1 MTSSMNRRNFV
12 KSSVLMSAAA
22 AAGAHGQPAAA
33 PLPSGPLPE
42 PKAALPMGKIGGI
55 EFSRLMLGGNL
66 IDGYAHSRDLAY
78 VAQLSKR
85 YNTLAKVM
93 ETLEIAE
100 THGINVI
107 NNWVKDGIPH
117 LQEHWKRGGKMKWIA
132 QARLNGTN
140 GFEQFQ
146 QAADLGAAAVHVTG
160 DVADAL
166 VRQGRFDTLARILE
180 VVRAHKLPA
189 GIGAH
194 GLNTIVECER
204 AKLAP
209 DFYVKTLHSHEY
221 FTAPKPDETDD
232 LGKFD
237 NSWCSDPEA
246 VVDFMF
252 TVPRPWIAFKV
263 MAAGAIPPQRAFR
276 YAFEGG
282 ADFVLAGMFDWQVA
296 EDVQIAK
303 QALTDLTRNRP
314 WRA

>member
-1 MTSSMNRRNFV
+1 MNRRNFV
-12 KSSVLMSAAA
+12 KSSVLVSAVA
-22 AAGAHGQPAAA
+22 AAGAHAQPAASTA
-33 PLPSGPLPE
+33 APSGPLPA
-42 PKAALPMGKIGGI
+42 PKETVPLGKIGGV

-100 THGINVI
+100 THGVNVI

-132 QARLNGTN
+132 QARVNGAN
-140 GFEQFQ
+140 GFEQFE
-146 QAADLGAAAVHVTG
+146 QAADLGAAAIHVTG

-194 GLNTIVECER
+194 GLHTIIECER

-246 VVDFMF
+246 VIDFMF
-252 TVPRPWIAFKV
+252 TVPRPWIGFKV

-296 EDVQIAK
+296 ENVQIAK
-303 QALTDLTRNRP
+303 QTLTDLTRNRP